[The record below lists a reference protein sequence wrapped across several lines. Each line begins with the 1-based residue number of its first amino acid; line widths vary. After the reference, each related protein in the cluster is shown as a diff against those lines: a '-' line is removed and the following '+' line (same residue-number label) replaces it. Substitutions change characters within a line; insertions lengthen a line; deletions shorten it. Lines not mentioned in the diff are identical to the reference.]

1 MLQHLCHQAFS
12 RVTSAYRPKTL
23 QAQNSHLTTFLQF
36 CEFTSQAIEDITPC
50 TIIAFIEFL
59 VQNGLSH
66 SSISNYLSSLKTCF
80 KLYSLPCQIL
90 QHEWVRLTMTM
101 TSIALNVPVPLK
113 IKGIFDISH
122 MCQLVSL
129 CDSMCHGLVFK
140 PLFLCAF
147 FGFLRLSNIVP
158 VSLGSFDVMTHL
170 CRADFVRSES
180 HGSLIIKWSK
190 TLQKQNEFKV
200 IQLPLLY
207 PSPLCPL
214 SALQTMYS
222 AIPANANS
230 PLFCIP
236 QGLGLIPLTQSK
248 VRKRLRAMVLSL
260 GLDPDLLSFHSFRR
274 SGASFAFNNNIDV
287 DAIKRQGTWNSE
299 AVWAYLINDP
309 LHQSSLISTFQRLLK
324 P

>member
-1 MLQHLCHQAFS
+1 M
-12 RVTSAYRPKTL
+12 
-23 QAQNSHLTTFLQF
+23 
-36 CEFTSQAIEDITPC
+36 
-50 TIIAFIEFL
+50 
-59 VQNGLSH
+59 
-66 SSISNYLSSLKTCF
+66 
-80 KLYSLPCQIL
+80 
-90 QHEWVRLTMTM
+90 
-101 TSIALNVPVPLK
+101 
-113 IKGIFDISH
+113 
-122 MCQLVSL
+122 
-129 CDSMCHGLVFK
+129 
-140 PLFLCAF
+140 
-147 FGFLRLSNIVP
+147 P

-200 IQLPLLY
+200 IQFSLLY

-214 SALQTMYS
+214 SALQTMYA
-222 AIPANANS
+222 AIPTNANS

-260 GLDPDLLSFHSFRR
+260 GLDPDLHSFHSFRR

-287 DAIKRQGTWNSE
+287 DAIKRQGTRTSE
-299 AVWAYLINDP
+299 AVWAYPINDP